1 MKRFGLLA
9 MVLAVVLSGT
19 AAWADFYVVAGGGP
33 TVGTKITSLPLNITA
48 PGLYFLSRNL
58 VTSGDGITVSV
69 NDVTIDLMGFS
80 LERSGS
86 TGGMAIAMAGRANVE
101 VRNGTLRNFATGIYE
116 SSAGARG
123 HRLSNIRTKF
133 CTSGIW
139 LYGENHQIDGCNT
152 SNGITG
158 IYVYNGTI
166 SNCVASYNGNTGIYL
181 EYAGNLLGNMAHNNI
196 VYGFR
201 IGGGPRVV
209 DRNSAT
215 DNGTNYFGG
224 GGSTVYGLNAQ
235 N

>member
-1 MKRFGLLA
+1 MKRSGLLA
-9 MVLAVVLSGT
+9 LVLAVVLSGT

-33 TVGTKITSLPLNITA
+33 PVGTKITSLPLNITA
-48 PGLYFLSRNL
+48 SGFYFLSRNL

-69 NDVTIDLMGFS
+69 DDVTIDLMGFS
-80 LERSGS
+80 MQRSGS
-86 TGGMAIAMAGRANVE
+86 TGGTGISMTNRKNVE
-101 VRNGTLRNFATGIYE
+101 IRNGTLRNFASGIYE
-116 SSAGARG
+116 SSIDARG

-133 CTSGIW
+133 CNSGIW
-139 LYGENHQIDGCNT
+139 LCGETHQIDGCNT

-158 IYVYNGTI
+158 IYVYNGSI

-181 EYAGNLLGNMAHNNI
+181 EYAGNLLGNMANNNST
-196 VYGFR
+196 YGFR
-201 IGGGPRVV
+201 IGDGPRVV